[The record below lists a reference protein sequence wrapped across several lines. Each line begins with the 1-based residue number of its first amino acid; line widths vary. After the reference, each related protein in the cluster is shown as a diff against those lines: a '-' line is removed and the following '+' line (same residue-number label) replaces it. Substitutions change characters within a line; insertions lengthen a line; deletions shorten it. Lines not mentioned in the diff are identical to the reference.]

1 MVSDAQAGARYT
13 AVMTKSFDF
22 DVLVI
27 GAGPGGYHAAIRAAQ
42 LGLKVACAERDAVGG
57 VCLNVGCIPTKA
69 LLHAGEM
76 MAETKHAADFGL
88 TFNERKLDIAKL
100 NAWKDG
106 IVKKLTGGVSGL
118 FKANKVT
125 HLVGQASFVDPHTVK
140 VGDKTY
146 TAANIII
153 ATGSEPATLPGLPVD
168 QKNIVDSTGA
178 LVMPDPV
185 PARMLCVGG
194 GVIGFEFAHV
204 YTNMGSKVKV
214 IEFLPTII
222 PGADADAVKAFQK
235 AMEKQGIVV
244 ATETKA
250 NKAEVKK
257 DGIHVELEEVK
268 TGKKTVEVFDR
279 VLVSVGR
286 RPRTDGLNIQAA
298 GVHITERGFVPADK
312 QQRTNV
318 PHVFSIGDVA
328 GNPML
333 AHKAMKEGLVA
344 AEVIAG
350 KPAEQDAIA
359 IPGVVYTS
367 PELAWVGLTEQEARD
382 KGYQVKTGNFPFA
395 ASGRAMTLQQTD
407 GFVKMVVE
415 KDTDLLLGVH
425 IVGPHASDLLGEAGL
440 ALEMAATATDIALTI
455 HAHPTLG
462 ESVLEAAE
470 NVHKQSIHIINK

>member
-1 MVSDAQAGARYT
+1 
-13 AVMTKSFDF
+13 MTKSFDF

-42 LGLKVACAERDAVGG
+42 LGLKVACAERDSVGG

-69 LLHAGEM
+69 LLHAGETV
-76 MAETKHAADFGL
+76 AEAKHAAEFGL
-88 TFNERKLDIAKL
+88 TFGEQKLDIAKL
-100 NAWKDG
+100 NGWKDG
-106 IVKKLTGGVSGL
+106 IVKKLTGGVGAL

-125 HLVGQASFVDPHTVK
+125 HLQGQASFVDDHTVK

-146 TAANIII
+146 TAANFII
-153 ATGSEPATLPGLPVD
+153 ATGSDPARLPGLDVD
-168 QKNIVDSTGA
+168 QDKIVDSTGA
-178 LVMPDPV
+178 LVLPDPV

-194 GVIGFEFAHV
+194 GVIGFEFANI
-204 YTNMGSKVKV
+204 YTSLGSQVKV
-214 IEFLPTII
+214 IEFLPNII
-222 PGADADAVKAFQK
+222 PGADIDAVKAFQK
-235 AMEKQGIVV
+235 AMEKQGVV
-244 ATETKA
+244 VEVQTKA
-250 NKAEVKK
+250 NRAEKKA
-257 DGIHVELEEVK
+257 DGVHVELENVK
-268 TGKKTVEVFDR
+268 TGEKRTEVFDR
-279 VLVSVGR
+279 VLVAVGR
-286 RPRTDGLNIQAA
+286 RPRTDGLNAGAA
-298 GVHITERGFVPADK
+298 GVNVTERGFIPADK

-318 PHVFSIGDVA
+318 AHIYSVGDVA
-328 GNPML
+328 SNPML

-350 KPAEQDAIA
+350 KPAEQDAVA

-382 KGYQVKTGNFPFA
+382 KGYEVKTGNFPFS

-425 IVGPHASDLLGEAGL
+425 IVGPHASDMLGEAGL
-440 ALEMAATATDIALTI
+440 ALEMAATASDIALTI
-455 HAHPTLG
+455 HAHPTLS

-470 NVHKQSIHIINK
+470 AVHKQAIHIMNR

>member
-1 MVSDAQAGARYT
+1 
-13 AVMTKSFDF
+13 MTKSYDF

-42 LGLKVACAERDAVGG
+42 LGLKTACAERDAVGG

-69 LLHAGEM
+69 LLHAGETI
-76 MAETKHAADFGL
+76 AESKHAADFGL
-88 TFNERKLDIAKL
+88 TFGEQKLDIAKL
-100 NAWKDG
+100 NGWKDG
-106 IVKKLTGGVSGL
+106 IVKKLTGGVSSL

-125 HLVGQASFVDPHTVK
+125 HLVGEASFVDPHTVK

-146 TAANIII
+146 TAGSIII
-153 ATGSEPATLPGLPVD
+153 ATGSEPAKLAGLEVD
-168 QKNIVDSTGA
+168 QDKIVDSTGA
-178 LVMPDPV
+178 LMVPDPV
-185 PARMLCVGG
+185 PARMLAVGG
-194 GVIGFEFAHV
+194 GVIGFEFAQV

-222 PGADADAVKAFQK
+222 PGADVDAVKAFQK

-244 ATETKA
+244 ATQTKA
-250 NKAEVKK
+250 NKAEKK
-257 DGIHVELEEVK
+257 ADGVHVELENVK
-268 TGKKTVEVFDR
+268 TGEKTTEVFDR
-279 VLVSVGR
+279 VLVAVGR
-286 RPRTDGLNIQAA
+286 RPRTDGLNAQAA
-298 GVHITERGFVPADK
+298 GVEVTERGFIPADK

-318 PHVFSIGDVA
+318 PHIYSIGDVA

-350 KPAEQDAIA
+350 KPAEQDAVA

-367 PELAWVGLTEQEARD
+367 PELAWVGLTEEEA
-382 KGYQVKTGNFPFA
+382 KKLGYEVKTGNFPFS

-425 IVGPHASDLLGEAGL
+425 IVGPHASDMLGEAGL

-462 ESVLEAAE
+462 EAVLEAAE
-470 NVHKQSIHIINK
+470 AVHKQAIHIMNR

>member
-1 MVSDAQAGARYT
+1 
-13 AVMTKSFDF
+13 MTKQMDF
-22 DVLVI
+22 DLLVI

-42 LGLKVACAERDAVGG
+42 LGLKVACAEREALGG

-69 LLHAGEM
+69 LLHAGETV
-76 MAETKHAADFGL
+76 AAARHAADFGL
-88 TFNERKLDIAKL
+88 SFGEQRL
-100 NAWKDG
+100 NVAQLNGWKDS
-106 IVKKLTGGVSGL
+106 IVKRLTGGVGSL

-125 HLVGQASFVDPHTVK
+125 HLQGQASFVDPHTVR
-140 VGDKTY
+140 VGDQTY

-153 ATGSEPATLPGLPVD
+153 ATGSEPARLPGLEVD
-168 QKNIVDSTGA
+168 QQQIVDSTGA
-178 LVMPDPV
+178 LVVPDPI

-204 YTNMGSKVKV
+204 YTNLGSKVKV

-222 PGADADAVKAFQK
+222 PGADADAVREFSK
-235 AMEKQGIVV
+235 AMKKQGIEIE
-244 ATETKA
+244 TETKA
-250 NKAEVKK
+250 NRAEKK
-257 DGIHVELEEVK
+257 PDGIHVELESVK
-268 TGKKTVEVFDR
+268 TGEKRTEVFDR
-279 VLVSVGR
+279 VLVAVGR
-286 RPRTDGLNIQAA
+286 RPRTDGLNVQAA
-298 GVHITERGFVPADK
+298 GVTVTERGFIPTDRE
-312 QQRTNV
+312 QRTNV
-318 PHVFSIGDVA
+318 PHIYAIGDVA

-350 KPAEQDAIA
+350 KPAAQDAVA

-382 KGYQVKTGNFPFA
+382 KGYEVKTGTFPFS

-415 KDTDLLLGVH
+415 KDTDLVLGVH
-425 IVGPHASDLLGEAGL
+425 IVGPHASDMLGEASL

-470 NVHKQSIHIINK
+470 ASHKQAIHIMNR

>member
-1 MVSDAQAGARYT
+1 
-13 AVMTKSFDF
+13 MTKSYDF

-42 LGLKVACAERDAVGG
+42 LGLKVACAEREKVGG
-57 VCLNVGCIPTKA
+57 VCLNWGCIPTKA
-69 LLHAGEM
+69 LLHAGETV
-76 MAETKHAADFGL
+76 AEARHAAEFGL
-88 TFNERKLDIAKL
+88 TFSGQALDIAKL
-100 NAWKDG
+100 NGWKEG
-106 IVKKLTGGVSGL
+106 IVNKLTGGVSAL

-125 HLVGQASFVDPHTVK
+125 HLVGQASFVDDHTVQ
-140 VGDKTY
+140 VGDKKY
-146 TAANIII
+146 TAGSIII
-153 ATGSEPATLPGLPVD
+153 ATGSEPAKLPGLEVD
-168 QKNIVDSTGA
+168 QQQIVDSTGA
-178 LVMPDPV
+178 LNLPDPI

-204 YTNMGSKVKV
+204 YNNMGSKVKV
-214 IEFLPTII
+214 IEFAPGII

-235 AMEKQGIVV
+235 AMEKQGIEV
-244 ATETKA
+244 AVQHKA
-250 NKAEVKK
+250 NKAEKK
-257 DGIHVELEEVK
+257 ADGVHVEIENVK
-268 TGKKTVEVFDR
+268 TGEKTTEVFDR
-279 VLVSVGR
+279 VLVAVGR
-286 RPRTDGLNIQAA
+286 RPRTDGLNADRA
-298 GVHITERGFVPADK
+298 GVTVSERGFIAADK
-312 QQRTNV
+312 QQRTGV
-318 PHVFSIGDVA
+318 PHIYAIGDVA

-350 KPAEQDAIA
+350 KPAEQDAVA

-367 PELAWVGLTEQEARD
+367 PELAWVGLTEQEAKD
-382 KGYQVKTGNFPFA
+382 KGYEVKTGNFPFS

-425 IVGPHASDLLGEAGL
+425 IVGPHASDMLGEAGL

-462 ESVLEAAE
+462 EAVLEAAE
-470 NVHKQSIHIINK
+470 AVHKQAIHIMNR

>member
-1 MVSDAQAGARYT
+1 M
-13 AVMTKSFDF
+13 DF

-42 LGLKVACAERDAVGG
+42 LGLKVACAEMDKVGG

-69 LLHAGEM
+69 LLHAGEQL
-76 MAETKHAADFGL
+76 AASRHAADFGL
-88 TFNERKLDIAKL
+88 TFGETRMDISKLMG
-100 NAWKDG
+100 WKDG
-106 IVKKLTGGVSGL
+106 IVKKLTGGVSSL

-125 HLVGQASFVDPHTVK
+125 HLIGQASFVDANTVR

-146 TAANIII
+146 TASSIII
-153 ATGSEPATLPGLPVD
+153 ATGSEPARLPGFDVD
-168 QKNIVDSTGA
+168 QDRVVDSTGA
-178 LVMPDPV
+178 LTITEV
-185 PARMLCVGG
+185 PERMLAIGG

-204 YTNMGSKVKV
+204 YTNLGSKVKV
-214 IEFLPTII
+214 IEFLPNVI
-222 PGADADAVKAFQK
+222 PGADADAVREFTKSMK
-235 AMEKQGIVV
+235 KQGIEI
-244 ATETKA
+244 ATSTKA
-250 NKAEVKK
+250 NKLERK
-257 DGIHVELEEVK
+257 GNELHVEIENVQTGEKTTEVY
-268 TGKKTVEVFDR
+268 DR
-279 VLVSVGR
+279 VLVAVGR
-286 RPRTDGLNIQAA
+286 RPRTAGLNPEAA
-298 GVHITERGFVPADK
+298 GVQVTDRGFITVDR

-318 PHVFSIGDVA
+318 PHIYAIGDVA

-350 KPAEQDAIA
+350 KPAEQDAVA

-367 PELAWVGLTEQEARD
+367 PELAWVGLTEAEAKE
-382 KGYQVKTGNFPFA
+382 KGFQVKTGVFPLS
-395 ASGRAMTLQQTD
+395 ASGRAMTLQSTD

-415 KDTDLLLGVH
+415 EGTDLLLGVH

-440 ALEMAATATDIALTI
+440 ALEMAATATDIALTV

-470 NVHKQSIHIINK
+470 AVHKQAIHIMNR